1 VVFFK
6 ELLYNRLVS
15 YRNIYY
21 DPGERCIHLFTWDKD
36 GKRIKITNSYEPYLY
51 VEGKGEDESIF
62 GTKLIKK
69 TFRTQYDR
77 YKYIKDTNI
86 KRVFENLPATQQY
99 LVDTFWK
106 ENEKPE
112 FSANPIKV
120 LFLDIETYSP
130 DEFPKPQDPTHTC
143 NVITVYDSLNNNFV
157 TWGLKDFEVKDNDV
171 TYVKCNNERELFKKF
186 VEYIES
192 DYPDIMSGWNSEFFD
207 MPYIINRCER
217 LLGEE
222 WKNRLSPSGKVYSR
236 TIKGQF
242 GIEQVRHYIEGIS
255 LIDYLDVYKRF
266 SVGVKESYKLDNIG
280 AVELGQKKI
289 DFGNQN
295 LATLS
300 DNDWQLFVEYNIQD
314 VRLLKHLE
322 EKLRYTELIKML
334 AYVGLTSFE
343 AALGSLS
350 VINGATAVTSRYRNQ
365 KIPSFIRNAD
375 TGKNPGAYVGEPLPG
390 FQENII
396 SFDANSLYPNVMISL
411 NMSPETKV
419 GKIEDKTDDDVTL
432 RHVNGQ
438 VFSLPTKKFID
449 FCKKEEIGISKA
461 NVLFTQKRKG
471 VMPEILDYYYK
482 KRVEVKNEL
491 GKLKR
496 EYANSVDKDRNLKF
510 KIDQLDAK
518 QLCIKVFIN
527 SIYGYFGNKHAPF
540 GDDDIASS
548 ITLTGQSV
556 IKQSNELLKKY
567 IKQKTGINDEK
578 TLNDC
583 IVYNDTD
590 SSYISVKPLITA
602 GLTFTNDKGKLTKE
616 FYDEVQ
622 NIEDFLNDE
631 IKVWGVKSL
640 NSKDCRFVFKREVIA
655 DVGIFLQKKRYVLH
669 ILDDEGITMDKYKYT
684 GVEVVRST
692 MPDAIKPHVK
702 NIIETM
708 LSTQSI
714 TKTNE
719 ALDNVYKI
727 FKELPI
733 EDITFVSG
741 IKGYERYAGQCDGYK
756 TAKGMP
762 IHVKAAYF
770 HNLLLKKFNIENKY
784 EDISSGDK
792 VRYFYVEQPNPY
804 NLACLAYKYYLP
816 EEFKNIFHADYDK
829 MFEKILYNVIER
841 FYDNV
846 KWHALKP
853 GNAVQTNL
861 FELLS

>member
-1 VVFFK
+1 
-6 ELLYNRLVS
+6 
-15 YRNIYY
+15 
-21 DPGERCIHLFTWDKD
+21 LFTWDKD
-36 GKRIKITNSYEPYLY
+36 GKRIKVTNSFDPYCYL
-51 VEGKGEDESIF
+51 EGKGDAESIY
-62 GTKLIKK
+62 GTKLVKK
-69 TFRTQYDR
+69 IFNTQYDR
-77 YKYIKDTNI
+77 YKYLKDTNI

-112 FSANPIKV
+112 FSKNPIKV

-130 DEFPKPQDPTHTC
+130 DEFPKPADPTHTV
-143 NVITVYDSLNNNFV
+143 NVITCFDSLNGRYTTF
-157 TWGLKDFEVKDNDV
+157 GLKDYDNKDDDV
-171 TYVKCNNERELFKKF
+171 VYHKCESERDLFKKF
-186 VEYIES
+186 VMYIEK

-207 MPYIINRCER
+207 LPYILNRCTR
-217 LLGEE
+217 ILGEE
-222 WKNRLSPSGKVYSR
+222 WTNRLSPSGRVYSR
-236 TIKGQF
+236 TIKGMF
-242 GIEQVRHYIEGIS
+242 GVEQVRWYIEGMS

-280 AVELGQKKI
+280 AAELGEQKV
-289 DFGNQN
+289 DFGNMN

-300 DNDWQLFVEYNIQD
+300 DNDWQTFVEYNIQD
-314 VRLLKHLE
+314 VRLLAKLE
-322 EKLRYTELIKML
+322 EKLKYTELIKML
-334 AYVGLTSFE
+334 AYVGLTTFE

-350 VINGATAVTSRYRNQ
+350 VINGATAVRARYRDQ
-365 KIPSFIRNAD
+365 KIPSFIRNED
-375 TGKNPGAYVGEPLPG
+375 TGKNPGAYVGDPLKG

-419 GKIEDKTDDDVTL
+419 AKIEDKNNSEIVL

-438 VFSLPTKKFID
+438 VFSLKHDKFLE
-449 FCKKEEIGISKA
+449 FCKKEQIAISKA

-471 VMPEILDYYYK
+471 VMPEILDYYYNERVKIK
-482 KRVEVKNEL
+482 KEL
-491 GKLKR
+491 GTIKR
-496 EYANSVDKDRNLKF
+496 EYSKTKNDKLKF
-510 KIDQLDAK
+510 KIEQLDAK

-527 SIYGYFGNKHAPF
+527 SIYGYFGNKNAPF

-556 IKQSNELLKKY
+556 IKKSNDLLKEY
-567 IKQKTGINDEK
+567 IKRKTKIEDDK
-578 TLNDC
+578 ILNQC

-602 GLTFTNDKGKLTKE
+602 GLPFTGDDGKLTQE
-616 FYDEVQ
+616 FFNEVQ

-631 IKVWGVKSL
+631 IKVWGRKAL

-669 ILDDEGITMDKYKYT
+669 ILDDEGIPMDKYKYT

-708 LSTQSI
+708 LSTQNI
-714 TKTNE
+714 GETNK

-727 FKELPI
+727 FKDLPV

-770 HNLLLKKFNIENKY
+770 HNLILKRLGVENKY
-784 EDISSGDK
+784 ETISSGDK
-792 VRYFYVEQPNPY
+792 VRYFYVEHPNPY
-804 NLACLAYKYYLP
+804 NLSCIAYKYYYP
-816 EEFKNIFHADYDK
+816 EEFKKIFHADYDK

-846 KWHALKP
+846 NWTPQKP
-853 GNAVQTNL
+853 GSAVQTNL

>member
-1 VVFFK
+1 M
-6 ELLYNRLVS
+6 
-15 YRNIYY
+15 
-21 DPGERCIHLFTWDKD
+21 FTWDKD
-36 GKRIKITNSYEPYLY
+36 GKRIKVTNSFDPYCYL
-51 VEGKGEDESIF
+51 EGKGDAESIY
-62 GTKLIKK
+62 GTKLVKK
-69 TFRTQYDR
+69 IFNTQYDR
-77 YKYIKDTNI
+77 YKYLKDTNI

-112 FSANPIKV
+112 FSKNPIKV

-130 DEFPKPQDPTHTC
+130 DEFPKPADPTHTV
-143 NVITVYDSLNNNFV
+143 NVITCFDSLNGRYTTF
-157 TWGLKDFEVKDNDV
+157 GLKDYDNKDDDV
-171 TYVKCNNERELFKKF
+171 VYHKCESERDLFKKF
-186 VEYIES
+186 VMYIEK

-207 MPYIINRCER
+207 LPYILNRCTR
-217 LLGEE
+217 ILGEE
-222 WKNRLSPSGKVYSR
+222 WTNRLSPSGRVYSR
-236 TIKGQF
+236 TIKGMF
-242 GIEQVRHYIEGIS
+242 GVEQVRWYIEGMS

-280 AVELGQKKI
+280 AAELGEQKV
-289 DFGNQN
+289 DFGNMN

-300 DNDWQLFVEYNIQD
+300 DNDWQTFVEYNIQD
-314 VRLLKHLE
+314 VRLLAKLE
-322 EKLRYTELIKML
+322 EKLKYTELIKML
-334 AYVGLTSFE
+334 AYVGLTTFE

-350 VINGATAVTSRYRNQ
+350 VINGATAVRARYRDQ
-365 KIPSFIRNAD
+365 KIPSFIRNED
-375 TGKNPGAYVGEPLPG
+375 TGKNPGAYVGEPLKG

-419 GKIEDKTDDDVTL
+419 AKIEDKNNSEIVL

-438 VFSLPTKKFID
+438 VFSLKHDKFLE
-449 FCKKEEIGISKA
+449 FCKKEQIAISKA

-471 VMPEILDYYYK
+471 VMPEILDYYYNERVKIK
-482 KRVEVKNEL
+482 KEL
-491 GKLKR
+491 GTIKR
-496 EYANSVDKDRNLKF
+496 EYSKTKNDKLKF
-510 KIDQLDAK
+510 KIEQLDAK

-527 SIYGYFGNKHAPF
+527 SIYGYFGNKNAPF

-556 IKQSNELLKKY
+556 IKKSNDLLKEY
-567 IKQKTGINDEK
+567 IKRKTKIEDDK
-578 TLNDC
+578 ILNQC

-602 GLTFTNDKGKLTKE
+602 GLPFTGDDGKLTQE
-616 FYDEVQ
+616 FFNEVQ

-631 IKVWGVKSL
+631 IKVWGRKAL

-669 ILDDEGITMDKYKYT
+669 ILDDEGIPMDKYKYT

-708 LSTQSI
+708 LSTQNI
-714 TKTNE
+714 GETNK

-727 FKELPI
+727 FKDLPV

-770 HNLLLKKFNIENKY
+770 HNLILKRLGVENKY
-784 EDISSGDK
+784 ETISSGDK
-792 VRYFYVEQPNPY
+792 VRYFYVEHPNPY
-804 NLACLAYKYYLP
+804 NLSCIAYKYYYP
-816 EEFKNIFHADYDK
+816 EEFKKIFHADYDK

-846 KWHALKP
+846 NWTPQKP
-853 GNAVQTNL
+853 GSAVQTNL